1 MRGEELTTLARRYGI
16 AIVAVAITVALKLAV
31 DGLGSDHPFVLLP
44 VPVAIAAWYGGRGP
58 GFLAAALVPLIG
70 VFFLALALPT
80 GAGDIIALA
89 VVAVEAVVIVAITV
103 GLKDALRR
111 AEASRIAADEA
122 RRELN
127 FAVAVRDE
135 VLNIWTEKVRGPLAR
150 LEATASD
157 ALRTLERDGYHG
169 SATRPIRSIVD
180 DAGLLT
186 RVTATW
192 RGPANPTRPDDV

>member
-1 MRGEELTTLARRYGI
+1 VVGAFFAWPG
-16 AIVAVAITVALKLAV
+16 
-31 DGLGSDHPFVLLP
+31 
-44 VPVAIAAWYGGRGP
+44 VPQDS
-58 GFLAAALVPLIG
+58 
-70 VFFLALALPT
+70 
-80 GAGDIIALA
+80 GDLIALA
-89 VVAVEAVVIVAITV
+89 VVTVEAVVIVAITV

-122 RRELN
+122 WRELN

-150 LEATASD
+150 LEATATD

-180 DAGLLT
+180 DVGLLT

-192 RGPANPTRPDDV
+192 RGPADPTRPGDG